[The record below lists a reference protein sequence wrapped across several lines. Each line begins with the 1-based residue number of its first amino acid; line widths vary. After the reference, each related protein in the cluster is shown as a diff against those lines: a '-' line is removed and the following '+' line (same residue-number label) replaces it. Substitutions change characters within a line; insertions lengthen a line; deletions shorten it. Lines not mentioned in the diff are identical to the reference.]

1 MSLVLVL
8 FEISEGALRASSA
21 AAVGFA
27 AQLAELQG
35 GKFEILAVGH
45 DAANVVEELA
55 HYGAARV
62 HVCNSRE
69 LSLSCAESLVPT
81 VAAVARRAGATA
93 VVATATAWGKDIMPR
108 VAVGLDAGY
117 ISDCVGVGLS
127 GGRLEYA
134 KPLYAGNVIGTYV
147 VETPV
152 VALTVR
158 QSAVPLAQPMAL
170 LPSEVVAVEHAAP
183 SAAASRIEVLGV
195 DVVESKRPD
204 LVGARRVV
212 AGGHGLGE
220 RFFEV
225 LEPLADELDAAIGAS
240 RVACDIGHAP
250 ADLQVGQTGKVV
262 APELYVAV
270 GISGAI
276 QHTAGIRGAKV
287 IVAVDKDAEAPIF
300 SIADYGLVADAFEAI
315 PQLVHKLRQHKQAS
329 R

>member
-8 FEISEGALRASSA
+8 FDISDGALRPSSA

-27 AQLAELQG
+27 EQLARLRG
-35 GKFEILAVGH
+35 GKFEILAVGR
-45 DAANVVEELA
+45 DAANVVDELA

-62 HVCNSRE
+62 HVCNGQE
-69 LSLSCAESLVPT
+69 LGLSCAENLVPT
-81 VAAVARRAGATA
+81 IAAVARRSGATA
-93 VVATATAWGKDIMPR
+93 VVAAATSWGKDIMPR
-108 VAVGLDAGY
+108 VAVCLDAGY

-127 GGRLEYA
+127 GGRLEYE
-134 KPLYAGNVIGTYV
+134 KPLYAGNVLGTFM

-158 QSAVPLAQPMAL
+158 QSAVPLAQPTAP
-170 LPSEVVAVEHAAP
+170 LPSKVVVVEPSAP

-240 RVACDIGHAP
+240 RAACDSGYAP

-262 APELYVAV
+262 APDLYVAV

-300 SIADYGLVADAFEAI
+300 SIADYGLVADAFDAI
-315 PQLVHKLRQHKQAS
+315 PQLVHKLRQHRQAS